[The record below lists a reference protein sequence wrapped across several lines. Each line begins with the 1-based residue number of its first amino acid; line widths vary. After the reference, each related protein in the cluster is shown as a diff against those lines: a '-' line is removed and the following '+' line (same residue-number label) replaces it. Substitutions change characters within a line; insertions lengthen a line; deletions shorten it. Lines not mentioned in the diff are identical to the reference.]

1 MSNLT
6 IRIEDELKK
15 DAFHQA
21 QKLGISLTLVVKN
34 ALKNFVK
41 SGAVVIGEPEVIDV
55 TPQMQKKMDK
65 IGTLL
70 ERI

>member
-1 MSNLT
+1 MPNLT

-21 QKLGISLTLVVKN
+21 QKLGISLTLVIKN

-41 SGAVVIGEPEVIDV
+41 SGAVIIGEPEDV
-55 TPQMQKKMDK
+55 EVDDELQQKMDRVAS
-65 IGTLL
+65 ILV
-70 ERI
+70 